1 MDTLTLIATAFGL
14 GLLFGAAPG
23 PVFAATVQVGVR
35 GGFKPALAVQLG
47 SIVGDGVWA
56 VLGLA
61 GVGVL
66 LQLTSLR
73 LAIGAA
79 SIAYLLWLAWQS
91 WSASRVEFSLDAKP
105 GTHDTRRAWRTGALL
120 SLTNPQNV
128 AYWAA
133 IGSAL
138 GALGIDKPTF
148 GDYSVYFAGFMLSSV
163 VWAFLFAAL
172 VDRVLGGAGARYAR
186 ITYLACALA
195 FLGLALVSLRDLWQ
209 STRELPGGAS
219 AQPSTIVLEDLRPH
233 SLLT

>member
-1 MDTLTLIATAFGL
+1 MGALTLLATAFGL
-14 GLLFGAAPG
+14 GLLFNAAPG

-56 VLGLA
+56 VVGLA

-66 LQLTSLR
+66 LQLEALR
-73 LAIGAA
+73 LSIGAA
-79 SIAYLLWLAWQS
+79 GIAYLLWLAWQS
-91 WSASRVEFSLDAKP
+91 WRASREEFAVDAP
-105 GTHDTRRAWRTGALL
+105 TTPADTRRAWRSGIAL
-120 SLTNPQNV
+120 SLTNPQNIG
-128 AYWAA
+128 YWAA

-138 GALGIDKPTF
+138 AALGIDEPTLV
-148 GDYSVYFAGFMLSSV
+148 DYAVYFAGFMLSSV

-172 VDRVLGGAGARYAR
+172 VERVLGGAGVRYAR

-209 STRELPGGAS
+209 STREFRGGMGSEPS
-219 AQPSTIVLEDLRPH
+219 AVVLEDSGRRAA
-233 SLLT
+233 

>member
-1 MDTLTLIATAFGL
+1 VQTLTLIATAFGL
-14 GLLFGAAPG
+14 GLLFNAAPG

-35 GGFKPALAVQLG
+35 GGFKPALAVQVG

-56 VLGLA
+56 ILGLT

-66 LQLTSLR
+66 LQLEGLR
-73 LAIGAA
+73 LGIGAA
-79 SIAYLLWLAWQS
+79 GVAYLLWLAWQS
-91 WSASRVEFSLDAKP
+91 WRASREEFVVGAP
-105 GTHDTRRAWRTGALL
+105 ATPADTRRAWRLGVAL

-138 GALGIDKPTF
+138 AALGIDEPTF
-148 GDYSVYFAGFMLSSV
+148 ADYAVYFAGFMLSSV
-163 VWAFLFAAL
+163 VWAFVFAAL
-172 VDRVLGGAGARYAR
+172 VERVLGGAGVRYAR

-209 STRELPGGAS
+209 STREPRGGAPTE
-219 AQPSTIVLEDLRPH
+219 PSTLVLEETDLRAG
-233 SLLT
+233 

>member
-1 MDTLTLIATAFGL
+1 VSALTLIATAFGL
-14 GLLFGAAPG
+14 GLLFNAAPG

-61 GVGVL
+61 GVGAL
-66 LQLTSLR
+66 LQLEGLR
-73 LAIGAA
+73 LGISAA
-79 SIAYLLWLAWQS
+79 GIAYLLWLAWQS
-91 WSASRVEFSLDAKP
+91 WRASREEFAVDAP
-105 GTHDTRRAWRTGALL
+105 TTRADTRRAWREGVMLAM
-120 SLTNPQNV
+120 TNPQNV

-138 GALGIDKPTF
+138 AALGIEQPTLV
-148 GDYSVYFAGFMLSSV
+148 DYALYFFGFMLSSV

-172 VDRVLGGAGARYAR
+172 VERVLGGTGVRYAR

-195 FLGLALVSLRDLWQ
+195 FLGLALVSLRDLWL
-209 STRELPGGAS
+209 STRELRGGSS
-219 AQPSTIVLEDLRPH
+219 AQPSTLVPEDPETRAG
-233 SLLT
+233 

>member
-1 MDTLTLIATAFGL
+1 MSTLALIFTAFGL
-14 GLLFGAAPG
+14 GLLFNAAPG

-56 VLGLA
+56 VLGLT

-66 LQLTSLR
+66 LQLEGLR

-79 SIAYLLWLAWQS
+79 GIAYLLWLAWDS
-91 WSASRVEFSLDAKP
+91 WRASRVEFVVGAP
-105 GTHDTRRAWRTGALL
+105 ATPADTRRAWRSGVAL

-138 GALGIDKPTF
+138 AALGIEDPTF
-148 GDYSVYFAGFMLSSV
+148 ADYAVYFAGFMLSSV
-163 VWAFLFAAL
+163 VWAFIFATL
-172 VDRVLGGAGARYAR
+172 VERVLGGAGVRYAR

-195 FLGLALVSLRDLWQ
+195 FLGLALVSLRDLWLA
-209 STRELPGGAS
+209 TREVRGGAPS
-219 AQPSTIVLEDLRPH
+219 EPSTLLRDDGE
-233 SLLT
+233 SRTA

>member
-1 MDTLTLIATAFGL
+1 MQTLTLIATAFGL
-14 GLLFGAAPG
+14 GLLFNAAPG

-61 GVGVL
+61 GVGAL
-66 LQLTSLR
+66 LQLEGLR

-79 SIAYLLWLAWQS
+79 GIAYLLWLAWHS
-91 WSASRVEFSLDAKP
+91 WRASREELVFDGPA
-105 GTHDTRRAWRTGALL
+105 TTADTRRAWRSGVMLAM
-120 SLTNPQNV
+120 TNPQNV

-138 GALGIDKPTF
+138 AALGIGEPTF
-148 GDYSVYFAGFMLSSV
+148 GDYAAYFAGFMLSSV
-163 VWAFLFAAL
+163 VWAFVFAAL
-172 VDRVLGGAGARYAR
+172 VERVLGGAGVRYAR
-186 ITYLACALA
+186 ITYLACAVA

-209 STRELPGGAS
+209 STREVRGGAP
-219 AQPSTIVLEDLRPH
+219 AEPSTLVLEDTDIRAV
-233 SLLT
+233 

>member
-1 MDTLTLIATAFGL
+1 VSTLTLIATAFGL
-14 GLLFGAAPG
+14 GLLFNAAPG

-56 VLGLA
+56 ILGLS

-66 LQLTSLR
+66 LQLESLR
-73 LAIGAA
+73 LAIGVAG
-79 SIAYLLWLAWQS
+79 IAYLLWLAWQS
-91 WSASRVEFSLDAKP
+91 WRASREEFVVDAAATP
-105 GTHDTRRAWRTGALL
+105 ADTRRAWRSGIAL

-138 GALGIDKPTF
+138 AALGIDDPTLV
-148 GDYSVYFAGFMLSSV
+148 DYAIYFTGFMLSSV
-163 VWAFLFAAL
+163 VWAFVCAAL
-172 VDRVLGGAGARYAR
+172 VERVLFGAGVRYAR

-209 STRELPGGAS
+209 STRELRGA
-219 AQPSTIVLEDLRPH
+219 APAEASTLVL
-233 SLLT
+233 

>member
-1 MDTLTLIATAFGL
+1 MGTLALIATAFGL
-14 GLLFGAAPG
+14 GLLFNAAPG

-66 LQLTSLR
+66 LQLEALR
-73 LAIGAA
+73 LAIGAGGV
-79 SIAYLLWLAWQS
+79 AYLLWLAWHS
-91 WSASRVEFSLDAKP
+91 WCASREEVVVAGSAAPAE
-105 GTHDTRRAWRTGALL
+105 TRRAWRSGVMLA
-120 SLTNPQNV
+120 LTNPQNL

-138 GALGIDKPTF
+138 GALGIGAPTF
-148 GDYSVYFAGFMLSSV
+148 GDYAAYFVGFMLSSV
-163 VWAFLFAAL
+163 VWAFLFAAI
-172 VDRVLGGAGARYAR
+172 VDRVLAGAGMRYAR

-195 FLGLALVSLRDLWQ
+195 FLGLAFVSLRDLWQ
-209 STRELPGGAS
+209 STRQLRGDAS
-219 AQPSTIVLEDLRPH
+219 AEASTLALEDADV
-233 SLLT
+233 